1 MAIRMTWLPASV
13 EKKHG
18 HVLVN
23 PVHDLYQMGM
33 GGGRYGVKPVSILNS
48 YEHPP
53 VPTPYRFHTFNG
65 SVCYVNG
72 RREVYETNIVDLS
85 RVIFEPLGREWNPTT
100 RIWDPVLFRK
110 LHKLEWLFG

>member
-1 MAIRMTWLPASV
+1 MTWLPVSV

-23 PVHDLYQMGM
+23 PVHDLYQMG
-33 GGGRYGVKPVSILNS
+33 GGRYGVIPVSLWGV
-48 YEHPP
+48 YEYPR

-72 RREVYETNIVDLS
+72 RREVHETNIVDLC
-85 RVIFEPLGREWNPTT
+85 RVIFDPLGREWNPETLA
-100 RIWDPVLFRK
+100 WGPVLFRK